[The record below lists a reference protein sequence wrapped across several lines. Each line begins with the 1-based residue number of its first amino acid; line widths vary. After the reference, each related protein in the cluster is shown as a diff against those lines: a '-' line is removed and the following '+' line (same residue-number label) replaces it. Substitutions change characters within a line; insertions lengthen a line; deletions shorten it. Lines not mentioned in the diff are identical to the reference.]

1 MTNHG
6 ARKRE
11 RDHPRVPADVGEFVA
26 RIASELRSL
35 MIQRHGDCRVIG
47 WGAANR
53 LLLVHGCILRP
64 AGTKPEQARLDC
76 LRDLLIREAER
87 PRPEAFA

>member
-1 MTNHG
+1 MTRG
-6 ARKRE
+6 RE

-26 RIASELRSL
+26 RIAAELRLL
-35 MIQRHGDCRVIG
+35 MIRRHGDSRIIG
-47 WGAANR
+47 WGAANK
-53 LLLVHGCILRP
+53 LLLVHGCLLRP
-64 AGTKPEQARLDC
+64 EGSETEQARLDC